1 MVVTRIDPN
10 GEAYDKGIREGDIIK
25 RVGTEKV
32 TSVRDFNRLVEQSRE
47 KNAILVLVKKPNGG
61 SRFYTL
67 KFE

>member
-1 MVVTRIDPN
+1 LVVTRIDPN